1 MKTSSSAA
9 EVGGRSPL
17 NTTRG
22 ASSDNPGPGWSGHLA
37 PLSVALLVA
46 ALLRI
51 PFLSSFPDVQ
61 NDEGLWTNSTKN
73 FLLFGDWFL
82 DERGHLFLSPVFH
95 FLSLPAFWLLGPGI
109 ESARMV
115 SALLGVASVALLYL
129 LGLRLTGDR
138 RIAAL
143 GALLLALD
151 PWAVTHSRQALT
163 ESTLLFFILLA
174 GVLVV
179 GNRRYLW
186 LGGLAFALAILT
198 KLSTGAMGIALGGY
212 LLLRNRDSDGQPL
225 RWSQRLTDGA
235 VFGIVALGL
244 AALGYWLVSFIDP
257 DRFVAVFQ
265 RELGGE
271 HLVGE
276 DPATSSGRFSLD
288 PVLVGRTVLE
298 VLRFNPFLI
307 VLGSLGAAAV
317 WAMRMPGRLL
327 LLLWSV
333 VALGFP
339 LTQVYQPLRY
349 FFPVVPALTL
359 LVASLILSLPKM
371 APPKDAQRA
380 LIAFLVVAIGFN
392 MAYVGMSMLANWGNR
407 ATVVERWAIEN
418 TTEGSN
424 FLSATHFATNLPGR
438 AYSHDV
444 IASNPSDLLSTIV
457 KRNIDYVVWSSDEW
471 PEELRRTLENR
482 YPQIQE
488 WDFGGVF
495 RTSH

>member
-1 MKTSSSAA
+1 MKIGSSATEGA
-9 EVGGRSPL
+9 ERSPVDMR
-17 NTTRG
+17 RG
-22 ASSDNPGPGWSGHLA
+22 ESSHPSGLGWSGHLA
-37 PLSVALLVA
+37 PLGLALLVA

-115 SALLGVASVALLYL
+115 SAVVGVASVALLYL

-138 RIAAL
+138 RVAAL

-151 PWAVTHSRQALT
+151 PWAVAHSRQALT

-212 LLLRNRDSDGQPL
+212 LLLRSRDPDGHPL
-225 RWSQRLTDGA
+225 RWSHRLTDGA
-235 VFGIVALGL
+235 LFGIVALGS

-271 HLVGE
+271 HLVAD
-276 DPATSSGRFSLD
+276 DPATPPGRFAVD
-288 PVLVGRTVLE
+288 PVFAGRSALE
-298 VLRFNPFLI
+298 VLRFSPFLL
-307 VLGSLGAAAV
+307 VLGSMGAAVA
-317 WAMRMPGRLL
+317 WALRMPGRLL
-327 LLLWSV
+327 LLLWAGV
-333 VALGFP
+333 GLGFP

-349 FFPVVPALTL
+349 FFPAVPALVL
-359 LVASLILSLPKM
+359 LVAGLLTFLPRI
-371 APPKDAQRA
+371 APPREARRILVA
-380 LIAFLVVAIGFN
+380 AVGVVLAFN
-392 MAYVGMSMLANWGNR
+392 TAYVGMNLVANYGNR
-407 ATVVERWAIEN
+407 AKVVERWAIEN
-418 TTEGSN
+418 AAEGSV
-424 FLSATHFATNLPGR
+424 FLTATHFATNLPGR
-438 AYSHDV
+438 AYAYDI
-444 IASNPSDLLSTIV
+444 IASNPVDLLATIEN
-457 KRNIDYVVWSSDEW
+457 KGIDYVVWSLDEW
-471 PEELRRTLENR
+471 SEELREVLAEE
-482 YPQIQE
+482 YSMVQE
-488 WDFGGVF
+488 WAFGGVYQ
-495 RTSH
+495 TTP